1 MKKVMA
7 VAVVGA
13 MTTGKAAFVET
24 EIPGNVSGK
33 YARIKENSVSGEE
46 KEAKRRR
53 ISVELF
59 FKLYGFYNEADGR
72 LF

>member
-1 MKKVMA
+1 MKKAFLKKVMA

-13 MTTGKAAFVET
+13 MTMGLVAC
-24 EIPGNVSGK
+24 GNG
-33 YARIKENSVSGEE
+33 N
-46 KEAKRRR
+46 KRRR
-53 ISVELF
+53 ISGRLF